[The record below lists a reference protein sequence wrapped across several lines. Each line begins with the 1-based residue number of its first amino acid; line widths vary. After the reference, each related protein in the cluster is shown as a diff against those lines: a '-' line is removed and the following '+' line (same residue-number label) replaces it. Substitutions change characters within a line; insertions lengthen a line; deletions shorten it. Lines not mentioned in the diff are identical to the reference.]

1 MRRVA
6 LLALVLGLLAAFA
19 VVLGVGGREQ
29 EKQAQQRQSYR
40 FAPVVRNV
48 DEPVHVTA
56 PRSEP
61 NNLYI
66 VEKGG
71 KIRVRVR
78 GVLRARPFLDI
89 SRLVSNGSEQGLL
102 SMAFHPNYG
111 RGNNRRFFV
120 YYTDRGE
127 DERIVEYR
135 SRGLARSPVR
145 ARQLLFM
152 QDPYSNHNGGQLA
165 FGPDGYLY
173 AANGDGGSGGDPE
186 NRAQN
191 TRVLF
196 GKIFRFN
203 VGASR
208 PRASIVG
215 FGLRNPWRFSFDRQ
229 TGDLYIGDVGQN
241 DWEEIDFTPRQ
252 SPGLENYGW
261 RVYEGRARFTN
272 ETPNPAGRLV
282 FPVVVQPNPPN
293 CSIIAGFVYRGTAV
307 PSARGRFFFGDN
319 CASQIRS
326 IPAPGGT
333 QMRNEPFNISS
344 LSSFGE
350 DARGELYATSLNG
363 VVYRLVR

>member
-1 MRRVA
+1 MRRIALFALPVAIVGAAVA
-6 LLALVLGLLAAFA
+6 LGAGEN
-19 VVLGVGGREQ
+19 EQ
-29 EKQAQQRQSYR
+29 RSSYR
-40 FAPVVRNV
+40 FVPAIRNL
-48 DEPVHVTA
+48 DEPVHLTA

-71 KIRVRVR
+71 KIRVRLR

-89 SRLVSNGSEQGLL
+89 SRLVSDGSEQGLL

-111 RGNNRRFFV
+111 RGSNRRFFV
-120 YYTDRGE
+120 YYTDTGG

-135 SRGLARSPVR
+135 SRGLSRAPVR
-145 ARQLLFM
+145 VRQLLLM
-152 QDPYSNHNGGQLA
+152 DDPYSNHNGGQLA

-173 AANGDGGSGGDPE
+173 AGNGDGGSGGDPE

-191 TRVLF
+191 LRVLF

-203 VGASR
+203 VGVRR
-208 PRASIVG
+208 PRAGIVG
-215 FGLRNPWRFSFDRQ
+215 LGLRNPWRFSFDRL

-241 DWEEIDFTPRQ
+241 SWEELDFTPRR

-261 RVYEGRARFTN
+261 RVYEGRERFTN
-272 ETPNPAGRLV
+272 ETPNGAGRLV
-282 FPVVVQPNPPN
+282 FPIVVQPNPPN

-319 CASQIRS
+319 CNSQIRS
-326 IPAPGGT
+326 VAAPGGT
-333 QMRNEPFNISS
+333 QMRTEPFDING

-363 VVYRLVR
+363 VVYKLVR

>member
-1 MRRVA
+1 MRRIALFALPFAIVGSAVA
-6 LLALVLGLLAAFA
+6 LGADE
-19 VVLGVGGREQ
+19 REQ
-29 EKQAQQRQSYR
+29 RSSYR
-40 FAPVVRNV
+40 FAAVVRNV

-71 KIRVRVR
+71 RIRVRVR

-89 SRLVSNGSEQGLL
+89 RRLVSAGSEQGLL
-102 SMAFHPNYG
+102 SLAFHPNYG
-111 RGNNRRFFV
+111 RGSNRRFFV
-120 YYTDRGE
+120 YYTDNDG

-135 SRGLARSPVR
+135 SRGLSRAPVR
-145 ARQLLFM
+145 VRQLLFM
-152 QDPYSNHNGGQLA
+152 DDPYSNHNGGQLA

-191 TRVLF
+191 MRTLF

-203 VGASR
+203 VGVPR
-208 PRASIVG
+208 PRAAIVG
-215 FGLRNPWRFSFDRQ
+215 LGLRNPWRFSFDRQ

-241 DWEEIDFTPRQ
+241 DWEEIDFTPRP
-252 SPGLENYGW
+252 SPGVENYGW

-272 ETPNPAGRLV
+272 ETPNGAGRLV
-282 FPVVVQPNPPN
+282 FPIVVQPNPPN

-319 CASQIRS
+319 CESNIRS
-326 IPAPGGT
+326 ITAPGGT
-333 QMRNEPFNISS
+333 QVRNEPFDISG

-350 DARGELYATSLNG
+350 DPRGELYATSLNG

>member
-6 LLALVLGLLAAFA
+6 LVTLLLAALAAGA
-19 VVLGVGGREQ
+19 VVLRADGKEQ
-29 EKQAQQRQSYR
+29 RLSYR
-40 FAPVVRNV
+40 FVPAVRNL

-56 PRSEP
+56 TRSEV

-78 GVLRARPFLDI
+78 GRLRARPFLDI

-102 SMAFHPNYG
+102 SLAFHPNYG

-120 YYTDRGE
+120 YYTDTGG

-135 SRGLARSPVR
+135 SRGLSRSPVR
-145 ARQLLFM
+145 VRQLLFLN
-152 QDPYSNHNGGQLA
+152 DPYSNHNGGQLA

-173 AANGDGGSGGDPE
+173 AGNGDGGSGGDPE

-191 TRVLF
+191 MRTLF
-196 GKIFRFN
+196 GKLFRFN
-203 VGASR
+203 VNVRR
-208 PRASIVG
+208 PRAVIVG
-215 FGLRNPWRFSFDRQ
+215 LGLRNPWRFSFDRQ

-241 DWEEIDFTPRQ
+241 AWEEVDFTPRS

-261 RVYEGRARFTN
+261 RVYEGRERFTN
-272 ETPNPAGRLV
+272 ETPNPAGKLV
-282 FPVVVQPNPPN
+282 FPIVVEPNPPN
-293 CSIIAGFVYRGTAV
+293 CSVIAGFVYRGTAV
-307 PSARGRFFFGDN
+307 PAARGRFFFGDN
-319 CASQIRS
+319 CASRIRS
-326 IPAPGGT
+326 VPAPGGT
-333 QMRNEPFNISS
+333 QVRNEPFNVSS

-350 DARGELYATSLNG
+350 DVRGELYAASLDG
-363 VVYRLVR
+363 VVYKLVR

>member
-1 MRRVA
+1 MRRIA
-6 LLALVLGLLAAFA
+6 FLALVLGLLVALG
-19 VVLGVGGREQ
+19 VVLGVGGREGKKGG
-29 EKQAQQRQSYR
+29 EQRLSYR
-40 FAPVVRNV
+40 FVPAIRNL

-61 NNLYI
+61 NNLYV

-78 GVLRARPFLDI
+78 GRLRARPFLDI

-102 SMAFHPNYG
+102 SLAFHPNYG

-127 DERIVEYR
+127 DERIIEYR
-135 SRGLARSPVR
+135 SRGLSRSPVR
-145 ARQLLFM
+145 VRQLLYM

-191 TRVLF
+191 MRVLF

-203 VGASR
+203 VGVPR

-215 FGLRNPWRFSFDRQ
+215 LGLRNPWRFSFDRQ

-241 DWEEIDFTPRQ
+241 AWEELDFTPRR

-261 RVYEGRARFTN
+261 RVYEGRERYTN
-272 ETPNPAGRLV
+272 ETPNSAGRLV
-282 FPVVVQPNPPN
+282 FPIAVLPNGPN

-307 PSARGRFFFGDN
+307 PAARGRFFFGDN
-319 CASQIRS
+319 CVSQIRS
-326 IPAPGGT
+326 IAAPGGT
-333 QMRNEPFNISS
+333 AVRNEPFNIGS

-350 DARGELYATSLNG
+350 DARGELYAASLNG